1 MATHSSTLSCLEN
14 SMDRETQWTTVHG
27 GHKESDMSEHTHTHT
42 HTHPIISNYYL
53 LYSYVCT
60 AILKSLKSGESL
72 YFYLY
77 HLYHCNS

>member
-42 HTHPIISNYYL
+42 HTPSSVIIIYFIAMFVL
-53 LYSYVCT
+53 LY
-60 AILKSLKSGESL
+60 
-72 YFYLY
+72 
-77 HLYHCNS
+77 